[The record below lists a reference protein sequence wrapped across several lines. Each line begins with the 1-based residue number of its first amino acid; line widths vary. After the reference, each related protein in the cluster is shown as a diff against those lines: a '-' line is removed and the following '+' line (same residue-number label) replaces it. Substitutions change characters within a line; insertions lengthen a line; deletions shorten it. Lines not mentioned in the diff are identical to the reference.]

1 MLGSLKDRIV
11 VLGEGIKSQFGSE
24 TEGEQR
30 EVALSAGADVL
41 THFQDGWR
49 RIHEGAEQVTRQADR
64 ADREVSRV
72 HAEYEKQWRHV
83 AMLSSLMGQLP
94 TINKEIEGV
103 MRTLGELE
111 NLFMEVEVS
120 LLALEDTIDAREAQ
134 EKQLEQRFQLAIYQE
149 RRRQE
154 LEELES
160 RLEMQYQKRLKEKE
174 LAEAASKKERQAVFQ
189 ARFEEDLTRFASTG
203 LLEVPLHRPTD
214 VSLESIDLD
223 ADDLN
228 LEIFLKEDCPNLS
241 PLPQDDVPLVK
252 GTLTPIENNP
262 TQSPL
267 TINVR
272 TPSDSSQQD
281 TLGSTKDHANGSL
294 VTSGEE
300 SVYFTPDITLENINI
315 DK

>member
-11 VLGEGIKSQFGSE
+11 VLGEGIKSQFGAE
-24 TEGEQR
+24 TDEGQKEA
-30 EVALSAGADVL
+30 VLGAGAEVL
-41 THFQDGWR
+41 AHFQDGWR
-49 RIHEGAEQVTRQADR
+49 RIHEGAEQVARQADR

-83 AMLSSLMGQLP
+83 AMLSNLMGQLP
-94 TINKEIEGV
+94 KINEDIEGV
-103 MRTLGELE
+103 MGTLGELE

-120 LLALEDTIDAREAQ
+120 LLALEDTMDAREAQ

-160 RLEMQYQKRLKEKE
+160 RLEMQYQKRLKERE
-174 LAEAASKKERQAVFQ
+174 LAEIASKKERQAVFQ

-203 LLEVPLHRPTD
+203 LLEVPLRRPTD

-228 LEIFLKEDCPNLS
+228 LEVFLKEDCPDLS

-252 GTLTPIENNP
+252 GSPVPTL
-262 TQSPL
+262 SPL
-267 TINVR
+267 KINVQ
-272 TPSDSSQQD
+272 TPSDSSQHD
-281 TLGSTKDHANGSL
+281 TVSNKELGNGSL
-294 VTSGEE
+294 VTSGDE
-300 SVYFTPDITLENINI
+300 SVYFTPDVTLENINLG
-315 DK
+315 K

>member
-24 TEGEQR
+24 TEGEQK
-30 EVALSAGADVL
+30 EAVLGAGAEVL
-41 THFQDGWR
+41 AHFQDGWR
-49 RIHEGAEQVTRQADR
+49 RIHEGAEQVSRQADR

-94 TINKEIEGV
+94 TINNEIEGV

-120 LLALEDTIDAREAQ
+120 LLALEDTMDAREAQ

-154 LEELES
+154 LEEFES
-160 RLEMQYQKRLKEKE
+160 RLEIQYQKKLKEKE
-174 LAEAASKKERQAVFQ
+174 LVELASKKERQAVFQ

-203 LLEVPLHRPTD
+203 LLEVPLRRPTD

-228 LEIFLKEDCPNLS
+228 LEVFLKEDCPNLS
-241 PLPQDDVPLVK
+241 PLPHDDVPLVK
-252 GTLTPIENNP
+252 GTLTPNDS
-262 TQSPL
+262 TLSPL
-267 TINVR
+267 TIHVQ

-281 TLGSTKDHANGSL
+281 TVGSNSNKEHGSL
-294 VTSGEE
+294 LTSADE
-300 SVYFTPDITLENINI
+300 SVYFTPDVTLENINLG
-315 DK
+315 K

>member
-1 MLGSLKDRIV
+1 MSSIFINHLK
-11 VLGEGIKSQFGSE
+11 
-24 TEGEQR
+24 
-30 EVALSAGADVL
+30 
-41 THFQDGWR
+41 DGWR
-49 RIHEGAEQVTRQADR
+49 RIHEGAEQVSRQADR

-83 AMLSSLMGQLP
+83 AMISNLMGQLP
-94 TINKEIEGV
+94 TINKDIEGV

-160 RLEMQYQKRLKEKE
+160 RLEIQYQKRLKEKE
-174 LAEAASKKERQAVFQ
+174 LAEIASKKERQAVFQ
-189 ARFEEDLTRFASTG
+189 ARFEEDLTRFASSG
-203 LLEVPLHRPTD
+203 LLEVPLRRPTD

-228 LEIFLKEDCPNLS
+228 LEVFLKEDCPNLS
-241 PLPQDDVPLVK
+241 PLPQDDIPLVK
-252 GTLTPIENNP
+252 GSLSPNDHEPTL
-262 TQSPL
+262 SPL
-267 TINVR
+267 TINVQ

-281 TLGSTKDHANGSL
+281 TIGSNKELGSL
-294 VTSGEE
+294 VTSGDE
-300 SVYFTPDITLENINI
+300 SVYFTPDVTLENINLG
-315 DK
+315 K

>member
-1 MLGSLKDRIV
+1 M
-11 VLGEGIKSQFGSE
+11 
-24 TEGEQR
+24 
-30 EVALSAGADVL
+30 
-41 THFQDGWR
+41 
-49 RIHEGAEQVTRQADR
+49 
-64 ADREVSRV
+64 

-83 AMLSSLMGQLP
+83 AMISNLMGQLP
-94 TINKEIEGV
+94 TINKDIEGV

-160 RLEMQYQKRLKEKE
+160 RLEIQYQKRLKEKE
-174 LAEAASKKERQAVFQ
+174 LAEIASKKERQAVFQ
-189 ARFEEDLTRFASTG
+189 ARFEEDLTRFASSG
-203 LLEVPLHRPTD
+203 LLEVPLRRPTD

-228 LEIFLKEDCPNLS
+228 LEVFLKEDCPNLS
-241 PLPQDDVPLVK
+241 PLPQDDIPLVK
-252 GTLTPIENNP
+252 GTLSPNDHEP
-262 TQSPL
+262 TLSPL
-267 TINVR
+267 TINVQ

-281 TLGSTKDHANGSL
+281 TIGSNKELGSL
-294 VTSGEE
+294 VTSGDE
-300 SVYFTPDITLENINI
+300 SVYFTPDVTLENINLG
-315 DK
+315 K

>member
-1 MLGSLKDRIV
+1 MLGTLKERIV
-11 VLGEGIKSQFGSE
+11 VLGEGIKSQFGTE
-24 TEGEQR
+24 TEEGQR
-30 EVALSAGADVL
+30 QAVLSAGAEVL

-49 RIHEGAEQVTRQADR
+49 RIHEGAEQVGRQADR

-83 AMLSSLMGQLP
+83 AMLSNLMGQLP
-94 TINKEIEGV
+94 KINNQIEDV
-103 MRTLGELE
+103 MKTLGELE

-120 LLALEDTIDAREAQ
+120 LLALEDTMDAREAQ

-160 RLEMQYQKRLKEKE
+160 RLEMQYQKRLKEKQ
-174 LAEAASKKERQAVFQ
+174 LAEIASKKERQAVFQ

-203 LLEVPLHRPTD
+203 LLEVPLNRPSD

-228 LEIFLKEDCPNLS
+228 LEVFLKEDCPNLS

-252 GTLTPIENNP
+252 V
-262 TQSPL
+262 SPEPAL
-267 TINVR
+267 SPVKISIQ
-272 TPSDSSQQD
+272 TPSDSSQHD
-281 TLGSTKDHANGSL
+281 TVSNKDLGNGSL
-294 VTSGEE
+294 VTSGDE
-300 SVYFTPDITLENINI
+300 SVYLTPDNTLENIPLGN
-315 DK
+315 

>member
-24 TEGEQR
+24 VEEGQKEA
-30 EVALSAGADVL
+30 VLSAGAEVL

-49 RIHEGAEQVTRQADR
+49 RIHEGAEQVARQADR

-83 AMLSSLMGQLP
+83 AMLSNLMGQLP
-94 TINKEIEGV
+94 KINNEIEGV
-103 MRTLGELE
+103 MQTLGELE

-120 LLALEDTIDAREAQ
+120 LLALEDTMDAREAQ

-160 RLEMQYQKRLKEKE
+160 RLEIQYQKRLKEKE
-174 LAEAASKKERQAVFQ
+174 LAEIATKKERQAVFQ
-189 ARFEEDLTRFASTG
+189 ARFEEDLTRFTSTG
-203 LLEVPLHRPTD
+203 LLEVPLRRPTD

-223 ADDLN
+223 VDDLN
-228 LEIFLKEDCPNLS
+228 LEVFLKEDCPDLS
-241 PLPQDDVPLVK
+241 PLPQDDIPLVK
-252 GTLTPIENNP
+252 GSPDPTL
-262 TQSPL
+262 SPVK
-267 TINVR
+267 ISVQ
-272 TPSDSSQQD
+272 TPSDSSQHD
-281 TLGSTKDHANGSL
+281 TVSNKELGNGSL
-294 VTSGEE
+294 VTSGDD
-300 SVYFTPDITLENINI
+300 SVYFTPDVTLEDI
-315 DK
+315 KLEK

>member
-1 MLGSLKDRIV
+1 MLGTLKERIV
-11 VLGEGIKSQFGSE
+11 VLGEGIKSQFGTE
-24 TEGEQR
+24 TDEGRRQA
-30 EVALSAGADVL
+30 VLSAGAEVL

-49 RIHEGAEQVTRQADR
+49 RIHEGAEQVGRQADR

-83 AMLSSLMGQLP
+83 AMLSNLMGQLP
-94 TINKEIEGV
+94 KINSQIEGV
-103 MRTLGELE
+103 MKTLGELE

-120 LLALEDTIDAREAQ
+120 LLALEDTMDAREAQ

-160 RLEMQYQKRLKEKE
+160 RLEMQYQKRLKEKQ
-174 LAEAASKKERQAVFQ
+174 LADIASKKERQAVFQ
-189 ARFEEDLTRFASTG
+189 ARFEEDMTRFASTG
-203 LLEVPLHRPTD
+203 LLEVPLNRPSD

-228 LEIFLKEDCPNLS
+228 LEVFLKEDCPNLS

-252 GTLTPIENNP
+252 V
-262 TQSPL
+262 SPEPAPSPVK
-267 TINVR
+267 ISIQ
-272 TPSDSSQQD
+272 TPSDSSQHD
-281 TLGSTKDHANGSL
+281 TVSNKDLGNGSL
-294 VTSGEE
+294 VTSGDE
-300 SVYFTPDITLENINI
+300 SVYFTPDNTLENIPLGN
-315 DK
+315 